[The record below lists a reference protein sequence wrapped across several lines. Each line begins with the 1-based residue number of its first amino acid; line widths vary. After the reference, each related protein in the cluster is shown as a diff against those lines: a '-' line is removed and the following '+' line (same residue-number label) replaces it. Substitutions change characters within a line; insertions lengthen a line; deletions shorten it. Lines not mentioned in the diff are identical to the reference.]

1 MKNTDVKEFDFTAL
15 LHTYFM
21 VENIASLNITGLEH
35 VTGHD
40 QLTNSACSGP
50 EKITIGQNVD
60 SIFKNTDKEIKIVSD
75 HGKVTLYRKDLPGN
89 FTCVGLRVVQI
100 KTILFFKSMSE
111 KVGSDIERLCI

>member
-1 MKNTDVKEFDFTAL
+1 VYVYQRDYISFSDTILTVKNTDVKEFDFTAL

-60 SIFKNTDKEIKIVSD
+60 SIFKNTDKEINIISD

-89 FTCVGLRVVQI
+89 FTWL
-100 KTILFFKSMSE
+100 
-111 KVGSDIERLCI
+111 KVEIV

>member
-1 MKNTDVKEFDFTAL
+1 MVSHHCVSSYIEQYLILEL
-15 LHTYFM
+15 L
-21 VENIASLNITGLEH
+21 GH

-60 SIFKNTDKEIKIVSD
+60 SIFKNTDKEINIVSD

-89 FTCVGLRVVQI
+89 FTRVQRRA
-100 KTILFFKSMSE
+100 LYFY
-111 KVGSDIERLCI
+111 

>member
-1 MKNTDVKEFDFTAL
+1 
-15 LHTYFM
+15 M

-89 FTCVGLRVVQI
+89 FSRVINIKSKSRSMSDPPLSDIDLRVLGRI
-100 KTILFFKSMSE
+100 NYFSH
-111 KVGSDIERLCI
+111 